1 MRLFAVLAGLGV
13 SLRETPSSTLRKRVC
28 CGGLLAG
35 ILLGGVSETTVA
47 QVNETLTVGELDFP
61 DAPGIGGQAET
72 HGASAQTG
80 SASIAGTVVDMSG
93 VAIQG
98 ARVTVLREGA
108 ADEQVMLSNEK
119 GEFVFEHLPAGSF
132 RVAVRSKGMETF
144 ASNDIV
150 LPAGRR
156 FELPLIE
163 LPFAPTNTEVQV
175 VVTEEAIAQEQMK
188 AEEKQRIL
196 GILPNFYTSYIWNA
210 APLRPKQKFELSLKS
225 VTDPVAIA
233 AVAVSAGIEQ
243 ANNTFP
249 GYGQGAEGYAKR
261 FGAGY
266 ADRTIGRLLSSAVFP
281 SIFRQDPRYFYRG
294 TGSIK
299 SRALYAIGSALI
311 CKGDNGE
318 LQPNY
323 SHVLGNFAAAGISN
337 LYRAQ
342 EDRTASLTIRNGFIL
357 TAGNAATNL
366 IREFISRKISSN
378 VPSYAQGKPLE

>member
-1 MRLFAVLAGLGV
+1 
-13 SLRETPSSTLRKRVC
+13 
-28 CGGLLAG
+28 
-35 ILLGGVSETTVA
+35 
-47 QVNETLTVGELDFP
+47 
-61 DAPGIGGQAET
+61 
-72 HGASAQTG
+72 
-80 SASIAGTVVDMSG
+80 
-93 VAIQG
+93 
-98 ARVTVLREGA
+98 
-108 ADEQVMLSNEK
+108 MLSNEK